1 MNLTPRSRPQAT
13 RAQVLEWVNS
23 RGVAGGE
30 LLNTDNVVLVG
41 RRAYYKDTVGKPG
54 QNDIGVYDDAL
65 FWLWPEKG
73 FAAFNANTDPSRYGH
88 NPGVGKLYARLKP
101 GFYRFRKWRHKGQYA
116 AFGQASSIVTVQRMN
131 ADGTVHHE
139 EDGDNFGINI
149 HRGGESGTSS
159 WGCQTLPP
167 EQWLE
172 FQQLGYRLLDQYGQ
186 KSFPYILTDNS

>member
-1 MNLTPRSRPQAT
+1 MSQTLTPRSRPQAS
-13 RAQVLEWVNS
+13 REEVLSWLSAQTQRPLP
-23 RGVAGGE
+23 A
-30 LLNTDNVVLVG
+30 DNVILVG

-65 FWLWPEKG
+65 FWLWPDKG
-73 FAAFNANTDPSRYGH
+73 FAAFNANTDPSRYGF
-88 NPGVGKLYARLKP
+88 NPGVDKLYARLKP
-101 GFYRFRKWRHKGQYA
+101 GFYRFYRWRHKGQYA
-116 AFGQASSIVTVQRMN
+116 AFGQASSVVTVQRMS

-139 EDGDNFGINI
+139 ESGDGFGINI
-149 HRGGESGTSS
+149 HRGGDSGTSS

-172 FQQLGYRLLDQYGQ
+172 FQLLGYRLLEQYGQ